1 MHQPVM
7 SHLRMTQ
14 HCLEHRHMFQT
25 VQVYLYCRQVC
36 LYFRH
41 FTNMMLYRQFYLT
54 DHINRE
60 YGCRTLYEN
69 DTAYKPLIYHFDG
82 YYLDLQNLQVKLTEN
97 VGKIIFRPCH
107 KEGYALY
114 RLSGS

>member
-1 MHQPVM
+1 
-7 SHLRMTQ
+7 
-14 HCLEHRHMFQT
+14 
-25 VQVYLYCRQVC
+25 
-36 LYFRH
+36 
-41 FTNMMLYRQFYLT
+41 MMLYRQFYLT

-97 VGKIIFRPCH
+97 VGKIIFRPCQ

-114 RLSGS
+114 RTVRVVDRISLGGVGRKRENNY